1 MARAKKTFC
10 VVAYDIKEDR
20 KRARVSKILEKY
32 GIRVNFSVFE
42 CMFTD
47 IQLLQ
52 VQEKIKKILDKRSD
66 TVIYYP
72 ICVNCYTKIIYQ
84 PAPVSYTHLTLPTKL
99 EV

>member
-42 CMFTD
+42 CMFTY

-84 PAPVSYTHLTLPTKL
+84 PAHRQTSRTIEIV
-99 EV
+99 

>member
-72 ICVNCYTKIIYQ
+72 ICVNCYTKIIINRHIAKR
-84 PAPVSYTHLTLPTKL
+84 PAL
-99 EV
+99 

>member
-1 MARAKKTFC
+1 MARAKKTFG
-10 VVAYDIKEDR
+10 VVASDIKEDR

-84 PAPVSYTHLTLPTKL
+84 PAHRQTSRTIEIV
-99 EV
+99 

>member
-66 TVIYYP
+66 TLIYYP

-84 PAPVSYTHLTLPTKL
+84 PAHRQTSRTIEIV
-99 EV
+99 

>member
-72 ICVNCYTKIIYQ
+72 ICVNCYTKITYQ
-84 PAPVSYTHLTLPTKL
+84 PAHRQTSRTIEIV
-99 EV
+99 

>member
-32 GIRVNFSVFE
+32 GIRVNFSGFE

-47 IQLLQ
+47 IQLLK

-84 PAPVSYTHLTLPTKL
+84 PAHRQTSRTIEIV
-99 EV
+99 

>member
-84 PAPVSYTHLTLPTKL
+84 PAHRQTSRTIEIV
-99 EV
+99 

>member
-32 GIRVNFSVFE
+32 GISVNFSVFE

-52 VQEKIKKILDKRSD
+52 VQEKIKKIMDKRSD

-84 PAPVSYTHLTLPTKL
+84 PAHRQTSRTIEIV
-99 EV
+99 

>member
-52 VQEKIKKILDKRSD
+52 VQEKIKKILDNRSD

-84 PAPVSYTHLTLPTKL
+84 PAHRQTSRTIEIV
-99 EV
+99 

>member
-20 KRARVSKILEKY
+20 KRARVSKILERY

-84 PAPVSYTHLTLPTKL
+84 PAHRQTSRIIEIV
-99 EV
+99 

>member
-20 KRARVSKILEKY
+20 KRARISKILERY

-84 PAPVSYTHLTLPTKL
+84 PAHRQTSRTIEIV
-99 EV
+99 

>member
-52 VQEKIKKILDKRSD
+52 VQEKIKKILDKHSD

-84 PAPVSYTHLTLPTKL
+84 PAHRQTSRTIEIV
-99 EV
+99 

>member
-1 MARAKKTFC
+1 MARAKKTFG

-84 PAPVSYTHLTLPTKL
+84 PAHRQTSRTIEIV
-99 EV
+99 

>member
-20 KRARVSKILEKY
+20 KRARVSKILERY

-84 PAPVSYTHLTLPTKL
+84 PAHRQTPRIIEIV
-99 EV
+99 

>member
-20 KRARVSKILEKY
+20 KGARVSKILEKY

-84 PAPVSYTHLTLPTKL
+84 PAHRQTSRTIEIV
-99 EV
+99 

>member
-1 MARAKKTFC
+1 MTRAKKTFC

-20 KRARVSKILEKY
+20 KRARVSKILERY

-84 PAPVSYTHLTLPTKL
+84 PAHRQTPRIIEIV
-99 EV
+99 

>member
-84 PAPVSYTHLTLPTKL
+84 PAHRQTSRIIEIV
-99 EV
+99 

>member
-84 PAPVSYTHLTLPTKL
+84 PAHRPTSRTI
-99 EV
+99 ETV

>member
-1 MARAKKTFC
+1 MARAKKTLC

-84 PAPVSYTHLTLPTKL
+84 PAHRQTSRTIEIV
-99 EV
+99 

>member
-1 MARAKKTFC
+1 MQHQMARAKKTFC

-84 PAPVSYTHLTLPTKL
+84 PAHRQTSRTIEIV
-99 EV
+99 

>member
-32 GIRVNFSVFE
+32 GIRVNFTVFE

-84 PAPVSYTHLTLPTKL
+84 PAHRQTSRTIEIV
-99 EV
+99 

>member
-84 PAPVSYTHLTLPTKL
+84 PTHRQTSRII
-99 EV
+99 EIV

>member
-1 MARAKKTFC
+1 MAIAKNTFC

-84 PAPVSYTHLTLPTKL
+84 PAHRQTSRTIEIV
-99 EV
+99 

>member
-84 PAPVSYTHLTLPTKL
+84 PVHRQTSRTI
-99 EV
+99 EIV

>member
-84 PAPVSYTHLTLPTKL
+84 PAHCQTSRTIEIV
-99 EV
+99 

>member
-84 PAPVSYTHLTLPTKL
+84 PAHRLTSRTI
-99 EV
+99 EIV

>member
-10 VVAYDIKEDR
+10 VVAYDINEDR

-84 PAPVSYTHLTLPTKL
+84 PAHRQTSRTIEIV
-99 EV
+99 

>member
-20 KRARVSKILEKY
+20 KRARVSKILERY

-84 PAPVSYTHLTLPTKL
+84 PAHRQTSRTIEIV
-99 EV
+99 

>member
-10 VVAYDIKEDR
+10 VIAYDIKEDR

-84 PAPVSYTHLTLPTKL
+84 PAHRQTSRTIEIV
-99 EV
+99 

>member
-1 MARAKKTFC
+1 MARAKKTFY

-20 KRARVSKILEKY
+20 KRARVSKILERY

-84 PAPVSYTHLTLPTKL
+84 PAHRQTSRIIEIV
-99 EV
+99 

>member
-72 ICVNCYTKIIYQ
+72 ICVNCYTKIRYQ
-84 PAPVSYTHLTLPTKL
+84 PAHRQTSRTIEIV
-99 EV
+99 

>member
-47 IQLLQ
+47 IQLIQ

-84 PAPVSYTHLTLPTKL
+84 PAHRQTSRTIEIV
-99 EV
+99 

>member
-84 PAPVSYTHLTLPTKL
+84 PAHRQTSRNIEIV
-99 EV
+99 

>member
-1 MARAKKTFC
+1 MARVKKTFC
-10 VVAYDIKEDR
+10 VVTYDIKEDR

-84 PAPVSYTHLTLPTKL
+84 PAHRQTSRTIEIV
-99 EV
+99 